1 MNILVTNISKLPLK
15 NEEKNYLV
23 DLNDYDGVPILAVH
37 TNESILKCISHL
49 KSVNGNGGINKIIA
63 LVSSIAD
70 NQISEVFNKT
80 AFDYYSEKVKECC
93 GDIEIKKINIETA
106 ENKPIPEAQILNQ
119 ICSQI
124 VPSDVVYI
132 DNAGGART
140 TSSLI
145 QLLAKLLKYK
155 GIKNPYNLYSDIQN
169 NQARIYDVSAF
180 MEMTEIA
187 DAMNEFMTSGK
198 AEQLNNIF
206 KDKNLPEQYKKL
218 LKIITEFSDKIRLGV
233 VDSLDSTVEKLK
245 QALDDCKSCSVEN
258 ADNIGIIILK
268 QFLETIDNK
277 LIGDMQEGPDY
288 LKITQWCIEN
298 GLIQQALTV
307 FNEKM
312 PRYLFNKGY
321 IKVTDEERKACI
333 ESNTTFDWEY
343 VAMWNHLLSVEKEEN
358 PMIAEFKDAVLKD
371 KPSKNPLIQKR
382 VAYIKT
388 IDVHNPPTHFE
399 DEYKCLE
406 DLFKKNYKNNQ
417 AFQND
422 LCFTNPKVVFSLL
435 GLDFTEKN
443 SEKKREENFNS
454 KFIGIKNL
462 ENSFIPS
469 GFSFLIKK
477 EKIIFM
483 LYSYAYVKAV
493 RNQSN
498 HASAE
503 ENLSDEHKELLK
515 KYGFNFDDNSLEIIK
530 KNLELAAYAFIP
542 DFDNKKKK
550 TEAEPEVCIFSTD
563 LKVGDVVTVNC
574 VDKKIVH
581 LGGYN
586 YDIPL
591 VIPEGENPIQYINCR
606 LKVEIRQISK
616 SQKICQ
622 VKYLETI

>member
-93 GDIEIKKINIETA
+93 GDIEIKKISIETA
-106 ENKPIPEAQILNQ
+106 ENKPISEAQILNQ

-268 QFLETIDNK
+268 QFLETIENK

-288 LKITQWCIEN
+288 LKISQWCIDN

-343 VAMWNHLLSVEKEEN
+343 VAMCNHLLSVEKEEN

>member
-1 MNILVTNISKLPLK
+1 MNILVTNISKLPLHK
-15 NEEKNYLV
+15 EEKNYLV

-169 NQARIYDVSAF
+169 NQARIYDVSSF

-218 LKIITEFSDKIRLGV
+218 LKTITEFSDKIRLGV

-245 QALDDCKSCSVEN
+245 QALDDCKCCSVEN
-258 ADNIGIIILK
+258 AVNIGIIILK
-268 QFLETIDNK
+268 QFLETIENK

-358 PMIAEFKDAVLKD
+358 PMIAAFKDAVLKD

-382 VAYIKT
+382 VAYIKK
-388 IDVHNPPTHFE
+388 IDVHNLPTHFE

-406 DLFKKNYKNNQ
+406 NLFKKNYKNNQ
-417 AFQND
+417 AFQKD
-422 LCFTNPKVVFSLL
+422 LCCTNPKVVFSLL
-435 GLDFTEKN
+435 GLDFSEKN

-454 KFIGIKNL
+454 NL
-462 ENSFIPS
+462 F
-469 GFSFLIKK
+469 
-477 EKIIFM
+477 
-483 LYSYAYVKAV
+483 
-493 RNQSN
+493 R
-498 HASAE
+498 
-503 ENLSDEHKELLK
+503 
-515 KYGFNFDDNSLEIIK
+515 
-530 KNLELAAYAFIP
+530 LALAF
-542 DFDNKKKK
+542 
-550 TEAEPEVCIFSTD
+550 
-563 LKVGDVVTVNC
+563 
-574 VDKKIVH
+574 
-581 LGGYN
+581 
-586 YDIPL
+586 
-591 VIPEGENPIQYINCR
+591 
-606 LKVEIRQISK
+606 
-616 SQKICQ
+616 
-622 VKYLETI
+622 